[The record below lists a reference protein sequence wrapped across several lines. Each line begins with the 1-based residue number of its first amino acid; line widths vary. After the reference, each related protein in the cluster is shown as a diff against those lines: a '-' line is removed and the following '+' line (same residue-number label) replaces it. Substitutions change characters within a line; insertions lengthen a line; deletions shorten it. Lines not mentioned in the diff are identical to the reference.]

1 MPIYVTNN
9 HNYLL
14 LQLKK
19 TDTLS
24 HIIMGVE
31 GKMVLLMIITSTEI
45 LHRMEDFCVHLVS
58 KKTFVQRLLIKKL
71 KKALC
76 KKALCNKALCN
87 KALSEKAFVKR
98 HSVKRHFIK
107 SIQSK

>member
-9 HNYLL
+9 HTYLL

-58 KKTFVQRLLIKKL
+58 KKD
-71 KKALC
+71 LC
-76 KKALCNKALCN
+76 KKALCEKALCE
-87 KALSEKAFVKR
+87 KALCEKALCK
-98 HSVKRHFIK
+98 KY
-107 SIQSK
+107 SK